1 MTLDFS
7 LLAVTLTVCVTGL
20 IAWAV
25 YWDFRKKR
33 LQFEERR
40 VMIENGLTPPPPA
53 PPALAGW
60 PGVKQQELQLKFA
73 ERRLMIEKGLP
84 VHEDVVKPKLPL
96 TRHDYL
102 RRGIL
107 AACVGA
113 GLLLAYGF
121 LNLETVGGTDDAR
134 AWCLGLGPLLLLFG
148 IGNLIYYRFAPA
160 AHEPGSKSEP
170 GMQDDRGV
178 GRSGL
183 V

>member
-1 MTLDFS
+1 MTLELS
-7 LLAVTLTVCVTGL
+7 LLTTILTVCVTGL

-40 VMIENGLTPPPPA
+40 VMIENGLTPPAPA

-84 VHEDVVKPKLPL
+84 VHEEVTKPGL
-96 TRHDYL
+96 TRTDYL

-107 AACVGA
+107 GVCAGA
-113 GLLLAYGF
+113 GLLLAYM
-121 LNLETVGGTDDAR
+121 LLALQPVDGGAEAR
-134 AWCLGLGPLLLLFG
+134 AWCLGLGPLALLFG
-148 IGNLIYYRFAPA
+148 IGNLIYHRCAPL
-160 AHEPGSKSEP
+160 AHEPDSKPEP
-170 GMQDDRGV
+170 GMQDDQRG
-178 GRSGL
+178 GRPGL

>member
-1 MTLDFS
+1 MKLDPS
-7 LLAVTLTVCVTGL
+7 IVWTILAVCGTAL

-33 LQFEERR
+33 LDFEERR
-40 VMIENGLTPPPPA
+40 VMIENGINPPPP
-53 PPALAGW
+53 PPHALSGW
-60 PGVKQQELQLKFA
+60 PVVKQQELQLKYA

-96 TRHDYL
+96 TRQDHL

-107 AACVGA
+107 GLCIGV
-113 GLLLAYGF
+113 GLLLAYV
-121 LNLETVGGTDDAR
+121 LLKLQPVEGGAEAR
-134 AWCLGLGPLLLLFG
+134 AWCLGLGPLALLFG
-148 IGNLIYYRFAPA
+148 IGNLIYHPFAPA
-160 AHEPGSKSEP
+160 AHEPDSKPEP
-170 GMQDDRGV
+170 GMQDDQKR